1 MTDQIEYDECK
12 RMIIGPWKRYGI
24 PYDEEKI
31 HDMAVDLFYYQER
44 FDGRGTKNQWLAGIA
59 HFSVRS
65 CIARYKKHRQTKSYL
80 NKVNISQE
88 MLEEQVEQSPERDYQ
103 PAYDMIEKAGL
114 TKNERNVIICRVLG
128 EFTLSELAAKMRCS
142 KQYVN
147 QIEQSALKKLK
158 ESVLVD
164 ES

>member
-12 RMIIGPWKRYGI
+12 RMIIGPWKRYRI

-31 HDMAVDLFYYQER
+31 HDLAVDLFFYQKK

-59 HFSVRS
+59 HFNVRS

-80 NKVNISQE
+80 NKINLPQE
-88 MLEEQVEQSPERDYQ
+88 MLEEQTEQEPEPDYQ
-103 PAYDMIEKAGL
+103 PAYDILDKAVL
-114 TKNERNVIICRVLG
+114 TKNERNVIICIVLG
-128 EFTLSELAAKMRCS
+128 GYKLSELAGKMGCS

-147 QIEQSALKKLK
+147 QIKQSALKKLK
-158 ESVLVD
+158 ESILVD